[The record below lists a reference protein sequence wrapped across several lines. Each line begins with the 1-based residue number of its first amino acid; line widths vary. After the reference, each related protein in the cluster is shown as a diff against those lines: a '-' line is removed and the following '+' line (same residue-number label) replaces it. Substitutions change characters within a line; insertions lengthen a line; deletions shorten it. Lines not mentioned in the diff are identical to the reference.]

1 MPYAN
6 IVSIVINGGT
16 SRMRSILICL
26 LFLLI
31 ACVMAWAQ
39 QEQQDLMS
47 AAAEVEK
54 ALKDIGIEAAKAK
67 FEELASQRE
76 GILFDVDE
84 FISLGRQLVQTGRPS
99 DAVHILELAAGA
111 FEDSWILQQVLAQA
125 YFADGDEAGSI
136 EHAQKMREIRNRAT
150 LADFIAQNKGRL
162 ATSADEVV
170 RRHIAAIGGEEA
182 WRAINTMVVKFRV
195 QGGGVDFRIVRMY
208 KRPHFFRQGMEGGAR
223 FTATNGERVW
233 SVGPNG
239 WTQIQNNA
247 YIRMASMSDGFI
259 DYQQLGITYELIG
272 LDIIDGS
279 PVYQLKRT
287 FSDGIEQ
294 DLFFSVESGLL
305 IETLEEYVQGSPF
318 IHSYKSHWNYRDVGG
333 VKIPHVFIRNVGAL
347 GPPHGG
353 VVEEVQINVPLDDAL
368 FVPPES

>member
-1 MPYAN
+1 
-6 IVSIVINGGT
+6 
-16 SRMRSILICL
+16 MRSILICL

-208 KRPHFFRQGMEGGAR
+208 KPA
-223 FTATNGERVW
+223 A
-233 SVGPNG
+233 
-239 WTQIQNNA
+239 
-247 YIRMASMSDGFI
+247 
-259 DYQQLGITYELIG
+259 
-272 LDIIDGS
+272 
-279 PVYQLKRT
+279 
-287 FSDGIEQ
+287 
-294 DLFFSVESGLL
+294 LL
-305 IETLEEYVQGSPF
+305 
-318 IHSYKSHWNYRDVGG
+318 
-333 VKIPHVFIRNVGAL
+333 
-347 GPPHGG
+347 PPGHGG
-353 VVEEVQINVPLDDAL
+353 RRAVYGYRRRAGLERRPEWLDSDTEQRLHQDGQHERWIHRLSA
-368 FVPPES
+368 VGHHVRANRP